1 MSTMVPSKKEDAA
14 ANAGFRTA
22 PAPSNANPP
31 STIFLRVHGIGNI
44 PLKAKQRSLSKSDFS
59 FATTENSSALKDRDR
74 VAGLLDK
81 FCSDGCSEK
90 DDAAPE
96 TPGPLARQIA
106 VSAPVV

>member
-74 VAGLLDK
+74 IAGLPDS
-81 FCSDGCSEK
+81 F
-90 DDAAPE
+90 APIVA
-96 TPGPLARQIA
+96 LKK
-106 VSAPVV
+106 